1 MIDIAILREE
11 PEKVKK
17 AIATKNADPALVDTF
32 SALDSKWRQ
41 ITTALGVLRARQ
53 NQLSR
58 DRKIEEARTNKEE
71 IKKQEQELLELEK
84 EREEVWAQ
92 IPNIPSADTPV
103 GKGEE
108 DNVVLHTWGEIPE
121 FDFTPKDYMEL
132 GEMHDIIDTERAAKV
147 SGARFG
153 YLKGAAVQLE
163 FALMQFGFETL
174 RNPDVLKLCAEKVEA
189 GYSARPFIPVVPP
202 VMIRPDV
209 YRKMARLDAKTEEE
223 RYYLPKDDLYLIGSA
238 EHTLGAIHM
247 DEILP
252 EEQLPIRYAGFSVA
266 FRREAGSYGK
276 DTRGILRVHQFD
288 KLEME
293 SFTNAENST
302 KEQNFI
308 VHLQEYMMQQL
319 GLPYRVIICSTG
331 DQGDPDTR
339 HLDIETWFPAQE
351 KYRETHSADLTTD
364 YQARRLNTRMR
375 RAKDGKNEFVHMN
388 DATVFSQ
395 RPILAILE
403 NFQTKDGKII
413 VPKVLHKYGAPEVIG

>member
-1 MIDIAILREE
+1 MIDIAILRDD
-11 PEKVKK
+11 PEKIKK
-17 AIATKNADPALVDTF
+17 AIATKNADPALVDAF
-32 SALDSKWRQ
+32 GALDVKWRAV
-41 ITTALGVLRARQ
+41 TTILDELRARQ

-58 DRKIEEARTNKEE
+58 DRKIEEAKANKEE
-71 IKKQEQELLELEK
+71 IKKQEQLVLELEK
-84 EREEVWAQ
+84 ERDVVWVQ
-92 IPNIPSADTPV
+92 IPNLPSADTPI

-108 DNVVLHTWGEIPE
+108 ENAVLHTWGEIPK
-121 FDFTPKDYMEL
+121 FDFKPRDYMSL
-132 GEMHDIIDTERAAKV
+132 GELHDIIDTKRAAKV

-153 YLKGAAVQLE
+153 YLKGAATQIE
-163 FALMQFGFETL
+163 FALIQFGFETL
-174 RNPDVLKLCAEKVEA
+174 RDPRVLKLCAEKVEA
-189 GYSARPFIPVVPP
+189 GYSAKSFVPVVPP

-238 EHTLGAIHM
+238 EHTLGALHM
-247 DEILP
+247 DEIVP

-266 FRREAGSYGK
+266 FRREAGSYGQ

-293 SFTNAENST
+293 SFTTAENST
-302 KEQNFI
+302 KEQDFI
-308 VHLQEYMMQQL
+308 VHLQEYMMQEL

-339 HLDIETWFPAQE
+339 HLDIETWFPAQN
-351 KYRETHSADLTTD
+351 KYRETHSADLMTD

-375 RAKDGKNEFVHMN
+375 RTSSGKNEFVHMN

-403 NFQTKDGKII
+403 NFQTEDGKII
-413 VPKVLHKYGAPEVIG
+413 VPKVLHKYGAPEIIG

>member
-11 PEKVKK
+11 PEKVKQ
-17 AIATKNADPALVDTF
+17 AIATKNADPALVDAF
-32 SALDSKWRQ
+32 GALDLKWRQ
-41 ITTALGVLRARQ
+41 TTTALDELRARQ

-58 DRKIEEARTNKEE
+58 DRNIEEAKANKEE
-71 IKKQEQELLELEK
+71 IKNREQEASELEN
-84 EREEVWAQ
+84 ERDVVWSQ
-92 IPNIPSADTPV
+92 IPNLPSADTPI

-108 DNVVLHTWGEIPE
+108 DNAVLRTWGEIPN
-121 FDFTPKDYMEL
+121 FDFAPKDYMEL

-153 YLKGAAVQLE
+153 YIKGAAARLE
-163 FALMQFGFETL
+163 FALVQFGFETL
-174 RNPDVLKLCAEKVEA
+174 RDPGVLELCAEKVEA
-189 GYSARPFIPVVPP
+189 RYSPKPFIPVVPP

-247 DEILP
+247 DEILA
-252 EEQLPIRYAGFSVA
+252 EERLPIRYAGFSVA

-293 SFTNAENST
+293 SFTTSENST
-302 KEQNFI
+302 KEQDFM

-339 HLDIETWFPAQE
+339 HLDIETWFPSQE
-351 KYRETHSADLTTD
+351 KYRETHSADLMTD
-364 YQARRLNTRMR
+364 YQARRLNTRVR
-375 RAKDGKNEFVHMN
+375 PAKDGKNEFVHMN

-413 VPKVLHKYGAPEVIG
+413 VPEILRKYGAPEVIG